1 MRIEYH
7 WAGRRRV
14 FWIDLRKI
22 NCLTNNLSPIYFFR
36 SNQKYNKANFV
47 KVYSMTMPYNMRSK

>member
-14 FWIDLRKI
+14 FWRDLRKI
-22 NCLTNNLSPIYFFR
+22 NCLINNLSIYLFR
-36 SNQKYNKANFV
+36 SNQKHNKANNV
-47 KVYSMTMPYNMRSK
+47 KVYFMTMPNDMRSK